1 MSKAGLTE
9 DRSDDFVPTDV
20 LDLCDGVD
28 LLIHDAQHTPAEFE
42 HKRHWGHCT
51 VDYAVHVAK
60 EAGASAWRCSTTTPR
75 TATTR
80 STSSSGG
87 ERHRGPHRRRRGAR
101 GVGGPGARTCTSAF
115 PRTPLAGV
123 SEEACSQSPDTDI
136 LTPDAAS
143 FRSVLGH
150 FATGITVI
158 TAMDDGEPVG
168 IAANSFTSVSLDP
181 PLVLFCA
188 AKTSSTTWPRI
199 QRAGHFTVN
208 VLDEH
213 QEHISRLFAPRART
227 GSARSSGTRASAAR
241 SSHDVHAYLDCTIE
255 TEHDAGDHVIVVGRV
270 HELGL
275 TADAGP
281 LLFYQGRY
289 GRLLGSG

>member
-1 MSKAGLTE
+1 VT
-9 DRSDDFVPTDV
+9 
-20 LDLCDGVD
+20 
-28 LLIHDAQHTPAEFE
+28 
-42 HKRHWGHCT
+42 
-51 VDYAVHVAK
+51 
-60 EAGASAWRCSTTTPR
+60 
-75 TATTR
+75 
-80 STSSSGG
+80 
-87 ERHRGPHRRRRGAR
+87 
-101 GVGGPGARTCTSAF
+101 
-115 PRTPLAGV
+115 
-123 SEEACSQSPDTDI
+123 EEAKPPASETEI
-136 LTPDAAS
+136 LKPEGAS

-188 AKTSSTTWPRI
+188 AKTSSTWPRI
-199 QRAGHFTVN
+199 QRAGHFCVN

-213 QEHISRLFAPRART
+213 QEHVSRLFAQKGVDRFAEIDWSRTAR
-227 GSARSSGTRASAAR
+227 GPIL
-241 SSHDVHAYLDCTIE
+241 HDVHAYLDCTIE

-289 GRLLGSG
+289 GRLLGDD